1 MRFYGREKEL
11 STLRSI
17 KERSLKESTFTTVL
31 GKRRV
36 GKTAL
41 ILESV
46 RDTRYVYLFVTRL
59 DQKVLCERMQRA
71 MSDAGID
78 VPGTIDTVG
87 DILKALMIHS
97 RVEPITVIIDEFQ
110 ELKNVDKS
118 IFGDIQMVW
127 DTFRAGSHIDLIV
140 SGSVHSMMTTIFED
154 DKEPLFGRP
163 TTKIRVEPFPLAQ
176 AKAILED
183 HNPGHSRE
191 DELMLFM
198 LTGGVPYYIGVLMDA
213 GAYTADGMLETA
225 LSNGSVFLSDGKDIL
240 VSEFGKDYRTYFS
253 ILQLISQGRERRPEI
268 EDILGMEVGA
278 YLERLQKEYA
288 FAKQISPV
296 PGKANARNARWTV
309 SDMYLRFYF
318 RFVQPYSDYIELGR
332 SDLHLRAVR
341 AGLDEYEGRALED
354 FFRRR
359 IAEESEYTEIGGYW
373 NRDGTVE
380 IDIVVLDDIS
390 KRAELIEVERNP
402 AKLDMGD
409 LRAKGKVLEPLLK
422 RYDVTYRGLSMD
434 DV

>member
-11 STLRSI
+11 SVLRSI
-17 KERSLKESTFTTVL
+17 KERSLKESTFTAVL
-31 GKRRV
+31 GKRRA

-46 RDTRYVYLFVTRL
+46 KDTGYVYLFVTRL
-59 DQKVLCERMQRA
+59 DQKVLCRRMQRA
-71 MSDAGID
+71 MSDAGIN
-78 VPGTIDTVG
+78 VPGTVDTVG

-97 RVEPITVIIDEFQ
+97 RTEPITVVIDEFQ
-110 ELKNVDKS
+110 ELRNVDPS

-127 DTFRAGSHIDLIV
+127 DTFREGSHIDLIV

-154 DKEPLFGRP
+154 EKEPLFGRL
-163 TTKIRVEPFPLAQ
+163 TSKIRVEPFPLAQ
-176 AKAILED
+176 MKAILSEY
-183 HNPGHSRE
+183 NPEHSHE

-213 GAYTADGMLETA
+213 GAFDAGSMLEAA

-253 ILQLISQGRERRPEI
+253 IMQIISQGRGRRSEI
-268 EDILGMEVGA
+268 ENILGIQAGA
-278 YLERLQKEYA
+278 YLERLQREYA
-288 FAKQISPV
+288 FAKQVSPV
-296 PGKANARNARWTV
+296 PGKPNARNARWIV

-341 AGLDEYEGRALED
+341 AGLEEYEGRALED

-373 NRDGTVE
+373 NRSGTVE
-380 IDIVVLDDIS
+380 IGIVVLDDILG
-390 KRAELIEVERNP
+390 KANLIEVKRNP
-402 AKLDMGD
+402 AKLDMNG
-409 LRAKGKVLEPLLK
+409 LKTKGKVLEPLLK
-422 RYDVTYRGLSMD
+422 KYEVTYSGLSMD

>member
-11 STLRSI
+11 SVLRSI
-17 KERSLKESTFTTVL
+17 KERSLKESTFTAVL
-31 GKRRV
+31 GKRRA

-46 RDTRYVYLFVTRL
+46 KDTGYVYLFVTRL
-59 DQKVLCERMQRA
+59 DQKVLCRRMQRA
-71 MSDAGID
+71 MSDAGIN
-78 VPGTIDTVG
+78 VPGTVDTVG

-97 RVEPITVIIDEFQ
+97 RTEPITVVIDEFQ
-110 ELKNVDKS
+110 ELRNVDSS
-118 IFGDIQMVW
+118 IFGDIQAVW
-127 DTFRAGSHIDLIV
+127 DTFREGSHIDLIV
-140 SGSVHSMMTTIFED
+140 SGSVHSMMTAIFED
-154 DKEPLFGRP
+154 EKEPLFGRL
-163 TTKIRVEPFPLAQ
+163 TSKIRVEPFPLAQ
-176 AKAILED
+176 MKAILSEY
-183 HNPGHSRE
+183 NPEHSHE
-191 DELMLFM
+191 DELLLFM

-213 GAYTADGMLETA
+213 GAFDAGSMLEAA

-253 ILQLISQGRERRPEI
+253 IMQIISQGRGRRSEI
-268 EDILGMEVGA
+268 ENILGIQAGA
-278 YLERLQKEYA
+278 YLERLQREYA
-288 FAKQISPV
+288 FAKQVSPV
-296 PGKANARNARWTV
+296 PGKPNARNARWIV

-341 AGLDEYEGRALED
+341 AGLEEYEGRALED

-373 NRDGTVE
+373 NRSGTVE
-380 IDIVVLDDIS
+380 IDIVVLDDILG
-390 KRAELIEVERNP
+390 KANLIEVKRNP
-402 AKLDMGD
+402 AKLDMNG
-409 LRAKGKVLEPLLK
+409 LKTKGKVLEPLLK
-422 RYDVTYRGLSMD
+422 KYEVTYSGLSMD

>member
-11 STLRSI
+11 SVLRSI
-17 KERSLKESTFTTVL
+17 KERSLKESTFTAVL
-31 GKRRV
+31 GKRRA

-46 RDTRYVYLFVTRL
+46 KDTGYVYLFVTRL
-59 DQKVLCERMQRA
+59 DQKVLCRRMQRA
-71 MSDAGID
+71 MSDAGIN
-78 VPGTIDTVG
+78 VPGTVDTVG

-97 RVEPITVIIDEFQ
+97 RTEPITVVIDEFQ
-110 ELKNVDKS
+110 ELRNVDPS
-118 IFGDIQMVW
+118 IFGDIQAVW
-127 DTFRAGSHIDLIV
+127 DTFREGSHIDLIV
-140 SGSVHSMMTTIFED
+140 SGSVHSMMTAIFED
-154 DKEPLFGRP
+154 EKEPLFGRL
-163 TTKIRVEPFPLAQ
+163 TSKIRVEPFPLAQ
-176 AKAILED
+176 MKAILSEY
-183 HNPGHSRE
+183 NPEHSHE

-213 GAYTADGMLETA
+213 GAFDAGSMLEAA

-253 ILQLISQGRERRPEI
+253 IMQIISQGRGRRSEI
-268 EDILGMEVGA
+268 ENILGIQAGA
-278 YLERLQKEYA
+278 YLERLQREYA
-288 FAKQISPV
+288 FAKQVSPV
-296 PGKANARNARWTV
+296 PGKPNARNARWIV

-341 AGLDEYEGRALED
+341 AGLEEYEGRALED

-373 NRDGTVE
+373 NRSGTVE
-380 IDIVVLDDIS
+380 IDIVVLDDILG
-390 KRAELIEVERNP
+390 KANLIEVKRNP
-402 AKLDMGD
+402 AKLDMNG
-409 LRAKGKVLEPLLK
+409 LKTKGKVLEPLLK
-422 RYDVTYRGLSMD
+422 KYEVTYSGLSMD

>member
-11 STLRSI
+11 SVLRSI
-17 KERSLKESTFTTVL
+17 KERSLKESTFTAVL
-31 GKRRV
+31 GKRRA

-46 RDTRYVYLFVTRL
+46 KDTGYVYLFVTRL
-59 DQKVLCERMQRA
+59 DQKVLCRRMQRA
-71 MSDAGID
+71 MSDAGIN
-78 VPGTIDTVG
+78 VPGTVDTVG

-97 RVEPITVIIDEFQ
+97 RTEPITVVIDEFQ
-110 ELKNVDKS
+110 ELRNVDPS
-118 IFGDIQMVW
+118 IFGDIQAVW
-127 DTFRAGSHIDLIV
+127 DTFREGSHIDLIV
-140 SGSVHSMMTTIFED
+140 SGSVHSMMTAIFED
-154 DKEPLFGRP
+154 EKEPLFGRL
-163 TTKIRVEPFPLAQ
+163 TSKIRVEPFPLAQ
-176 AKAILED
+176 MKAILSEY
-183 HNPGHSRE
+183 NPEHSHE

-213 GAYTADGMLETA
+213 GAFDAGSMLEAA

-253 ILQLISQGRERRPEI
+253 IMQIISQGRGRRSEI
-268 EDILGMEVGA
+268 ENILGIQAGA
-278 YLERLQKEYA
+278 YLERLQREYA
-288 FAKQISPV
+288 FAKQVSPV
-296 PGKANARNARWTV
+296 PGKPNARNARWIV

-341 AGLDEYEGRALED
+341 AGLEEYEGRALED

-373 NRDGTVE
+373 NRSGTVE
-380 IDIVVLDDIS
+380 IGIVVLDDILG
-390 KRAELIEVERNP
+390 KANLIEVKRNP
-402 AKLDMGD
+402 AKLDMNG
-409 LRAKGKVLEPLLK
+409 LKTKGKVLEPLLK
-422 RYDVTYRGLSMD
+422 KYEVTYSGLSMD